1 MNFLLNIKR
10 FSGFKLTLTNHFVND
25 LFALAKNQRLI
36 PIGNVYL
43 IEKDF
48 TIKLYFVTFVA
59 LLF

>member
-10 FSGFKLTLTNHFVND
+10 FLRIVLTLTNCSVND
-25 LFALAKNQRLI
+25 LFALKNDQRSI
-36 PIGNVYL
+36 PTYNIYL

-48 TIKLYFVTFVA
+48 TIQLYFVTFVA

>member
-1 MNFLLNIKR
+1 MNYLLNIKR
-10 FSGFKLTLTNHFVND
+10 FSGFVLTLTNYSVND
-25 LFALAKNQRLI
+25 LFALRNNQCLI
-36 PIGNVYL
+36 LNRNYYL

>member
-10 FSGFKLTLTNHFVND
+10 FLRIVLTLTNCSVND
-25 LFALAKNQRLI
+25 LFALKNYQRLI
-36 PIGNVYL
+36 PIYNIYL

>member
-10 FSGFKLTLTNHFVND
+10 FPGFVLTLTNYSVND
-25 LFALAKNQRLI
+25 LFALINYQRLI
-36 PIGNVYL
+36 PIYNIYL

-48 TIKLYFVTFVA
+48 PIKLYFVTFVA

>member
-1 MNFLLNIKR
+1 MNYLLNIKR
-10 FSGFKLTLTNHFVND
+10 FSGFVLTLTNYSVND
-25 LFALAKNQRLI
+25 FFALRNNQRLI
-36 PIGNVYL
+36 PNRYYYL

>member
-1 MNFLLNIKR
+1 MNYLLNIKR
-10 FSGFKLTLTNHFVND
+10 FSGFVLTLTKCFGND
-25 LFALAKNQRLI
+25 LFALKKIQRLI
-36 PIGNVYL
+36 PMGNIYL